1 MGEDRR
7 NRAGFSCVGSL
18 GAMSAFH
25 IRAEQS
31 HDISAIHDVT
41 EAAFTGIEHSDGTEQ
56 DLVDKLRAAKALS
69 LSLVAEAD
77 GEVIGHIAASEVL
90 IGGGAQGWFGIGPVS
105 VRPDKQ
111 QQGVGIALMGSA
123 LDQLRAEGAGGV
135 VLLGDP
141 GYYRRFGFEVVP
153 GLVYPDAP
161 AEFFMAVCLNAP
173 AFPQGVVEYHSAF
186 GG

>member
-1 MGEDRR
+1 
-7 NRAGFSCVGSL
+7 
-18 GAMSAFH
+18 MSAFH
-25 IRAEQS
+25 IRAEES
-31 HDISAIHDVT
+31 VDRDAIYAVT
-41 EAAFTGIEHSDGTEQ
+41 DAAFAGIEHSDGSEK
-56 DLVDKLRAAKALS
+56 DLVDKLRSAKALS

-90 IGGGAQGWFGIGPVS
+90 IGGGTQGWFGIGPVS

-123 LDQLRAEGAGGV
+123 MDQFRAEGASGI

-141 GYYRRFGFEVVP
+141 EYYRRFGFETVP
-153 GLVYPDAP
+153 GLIYPHAP
-161 AEFFMAVCLNAP
+161 AEYFMAVCLNALE
-173 AFPQGVVEYHSAF
+173 FPQGIVEYHSAF